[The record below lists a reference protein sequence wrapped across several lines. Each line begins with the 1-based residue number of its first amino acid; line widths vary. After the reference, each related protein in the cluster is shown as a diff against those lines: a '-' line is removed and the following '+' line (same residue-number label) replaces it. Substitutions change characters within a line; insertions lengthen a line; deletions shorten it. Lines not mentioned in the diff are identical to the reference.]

1 MRWLD
6 GITDSMDMNLCKL
19 QETVKDKGAW
29 RAAGHGVAKSDTT
42 WYILRLHSPG
52 RVKWSG
58 INSLFVFSFGG
69 LTRPIRTWHCGSC
82 VIQPDCLFL
91 TLFNMEKT
99 IPVLESRARR

>member
-1 MRWLD
+1 M
-6 GITDSMDMNLCKL
+6 L
-19 QETVKDKGAW
+19 QVMVLQSRTQRSIFCW
-29 RAAGHGVAKSDTT
+29 
-42 WYILRLHSPG
+42 LHSPG